1 MNNVILEKTTRL
13 FLKVMAIISLYL
25 LFRGHNSPGG
35 GFIGGIVLATGFIFY
50 GIVFGSNEI
59 KKIIRY
65 NSRTWMGI
73 GLSLVILAAVIPL
86 FFGEEPLTGIWYE
99 GLWPLLGTVHL
110 GTPLIFD
117 TGIYVG
123 VAGLILSVII
133 TIMEVLEWNT

>member
-59 KKIIRY
+59 GRAH
-65 NSRTWMGI
+65 G
-73 GLSLVILAAVIPL
+73 
-86 FFGEEPLTGIWYE
+86 
-99 GLWPLLGTVHL
+99 
-110 GTPLIFD
+110 
-117 TGIYVG
+117 
-123 VAGLILSVII
+123 
-133 TIMEVLEWNT
+133 